1 VDQELNRNVIVER
14 AFWAACAMAIV
25 AGVGPLLVAAGHTN
39 RIAGVILPFAAAA
52 VALAIAAL
60 TYRRGTSITAL
71 VYFVSGLAIAYGMLL
86 VLAVPLR
93 LAVLGSCPPAPARC
107 ASGLE
112 LQLSTVENTGLTV
125 AVIFGVL
132 ALFTGF
138 VGLTVLYRRLGSS
151 AAQPRQHSVWP
162 AQPPPK
168 AAPTLAET
176 GSRPAAT
183 KEEHPVSE
191 AADKQDEPPPS

>member
-1 VDQELNRNVIVER
+1 MNSRRDRLGRIRRPVVLT
-14 AFWAACAMAIV
+14 AAV
-25 AGVGPLLVAAGHTN
+25 L
-39 RIAGVILPFAAAA
+39 

-107 ASGLE
+107 AAGLE
-112 LQLSTVENTGLTV
+112 LQLSTVENSGLTI
-125 AVIFGVL
+125 AVVFGVL

-138 VGLTVLYRRLGSS
+138 VGLVVLYRRLGSS
-151 AAQPRQHSVWP
+151 AAPPPQQSVWP
-162 AQPPPK
+162 AQPP
-168 AAPTLAET
+168 ASTAQTAAET
-176 GSRPAAT
+176 GP
-183 KEEHPVSE
+183 KSE
-191 AADKQDEPPPS
+191 AIEEDRVPEEADKANEPPPG